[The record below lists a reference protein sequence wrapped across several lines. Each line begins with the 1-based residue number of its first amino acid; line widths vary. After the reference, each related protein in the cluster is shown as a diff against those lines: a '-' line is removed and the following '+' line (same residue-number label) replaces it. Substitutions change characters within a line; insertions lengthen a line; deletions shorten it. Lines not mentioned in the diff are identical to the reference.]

1 VGGIVVPSIEGAIDK
16 AQAAIES
23 LDGDR
28 SRPYSSLDLE
38 NELSVGGL
46 PTSSE
51 KASVGAGA
59 FSFSGSVT
67 SRVRIPF
74 QENVDY

>member
-28 SRPYSSLDLE
+28 SRPYSLDLE